1 MSQFFSYAI
10 FELIHKKLIIYAE
23 GSDFNPI
30 LNIFMTDRD
39 NLCFKSWDSS
49 FVLSVGDLL

>member
-39 NLCFKSWDSS
+39 NLCFKS
-49 FVLSVGDLL
+49 